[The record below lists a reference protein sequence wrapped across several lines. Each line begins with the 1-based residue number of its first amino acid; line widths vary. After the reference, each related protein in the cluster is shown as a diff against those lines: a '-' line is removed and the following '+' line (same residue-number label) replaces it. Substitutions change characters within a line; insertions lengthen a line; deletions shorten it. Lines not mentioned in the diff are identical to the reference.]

1 MKPAR
6 RAFPSHGSRPGGALR
21 RRLPLDPRR
30 PFGVARVAL
39 PSDSLGLHTEPLRP
53 SKARTTLA
61 RPQGDGCG
69 PSPCDPLGR
78 RLRRCGRCRGSGVHR
93 RRPAR
98 GAAARQGGNPIAH
111 APSPRGPPPVKG
123 PHGTPH
129 KPPRGARGL
138 VEVAVQTPDGQRP
151 PAAAFARAKATRG
164 GVARGTRKGR
174 CRRRAVRRTQMGYYA
189 WGTGEIKFA
198 SKEELEAAV
207 KALKKIPA
215 SANFKGIEK
224 DYPDHESF
232 EFCKAMSELG
242 FSAVHSKDDF
252 YPYSF
257 DIEYEWDKI
266 GSWTEEPFEAIGP
279 HCVKSYFKWSGED
292 GERWLES
299 GLHTEKDMLV
309 ASFPDGGVEC
319 SNGSM
324 FIDLTYADQRFQLFI
339 NVNDWGV
346 PTFHISQIK

>member
-1 MKPAR
+1 
-6 RAFPSHGSRPGGALR
+6 
-21 RRLPLDPRR
+21 
-30 PFGVARVAL
+30 
-39 PSDSLGLHTEPLRP
+39 
-53 SKARTTLA
+53 
-61 RPQGDGCG
+61 
-69 PSPCDPLGR
+69 
-78 RLRRCGRCRGSGVHR
+78 
-93 RRPAR
+93 
-98 GAAARQGGNPIAH
+98 
-111 APSPRGPPPVKG
+111 
-123 PHGTPH
+123 
-129 KPPRGARGL
+129 
-138 VEVAVQTPDGQRP
+138 
-151 PAAAFARAKATRG
+151 
-164 GVARGTRKGR
+164 
-174 CRRRAVRRTQMGYYA
+174 MGYYA

-198 SKEELEAAV
+198 SREELEAAV